1 MKIAVLGCGA
11 MGSIYAARLAA
22 AGNDVLAID
31 SYQPA
36 IEQIARHGLR
46 VTGPGYDQ
54 TVPLRA
60 ATSAAGASAGIMD
73 LIVLAVK
80 AADVETGAQQAL
92 PMLGPDTPVL
102 TIQNGLGSAETVAG
116 IVGDQRVA
124 VGIASGFGASRVAP
138 GHVHHNAM
146 RAMRFGAYSSLP
158 YSIVESIA
166 RTWTQAGFDAAAV
179 TDIAAMQW
187 EKLICNVAYS
197 APCALTG
204 MTVGQVMDDP
214 EMGPVSR
221 AAASEAWTVARA
233 SGIAVAVTDPVAH
246 VRAFGAGMPDA
257 KPSALLDHE
266 AHRVS
271 EIDVI
276 NGAVP
281 RQGARVGVE
290 APVNA
295 TLTAVVKAVE
305 RQWMVGRADAKAP

>member
-1 MKIAVLGCGA
+1 MKIAVIGCGA
-11 MGSIYAARLAA
+11 MGSIYAARLAT

-31 SYQPA
+31 RHEPS
-36 IEQIARHGLR
+36 IERISRDGLR
-46 VTGPGYDQ
+46 VTGPGYDRV
-54 TVPLRA
+54 VPLRA
-60 ATSAAGASAGIMD
+60 STTAPDEPMD
-73 LIVLAVK
+73 LVVLAVK
-80 AADVETGAQQAL
+80 AADVTVGARQAL
-92 PMLGPDTPVL
+92 PMLGPATPVL

-116 IVGDQRVA
+116 IVGAERVA

-138 GHVHHNAM
+138 GRVHHNAM
-146 RAMRFGAYSSLP
+146 KAMRFGAYSSLP
-158 YSIVESIA
+158 HATVEAIA
-166 RTWTQAGFDAAAV
+166 RAWTDAGFDAAAV

-187 EKLICNVAYS
+187 EKLICNAAYS

-214 EMGPVSR
+214 EMGPVSQ
-221 AAASEAWTVARA
+221 AAATEAWTVARA

-246 VRAFGAGMPDA
+246 ARAFGAQMPDA

-266 AHRVS
+266 ARRVS

-281 RQGARVGVE
+281 RQGTRVGVS

-295 TLTAVVKAVE
+295 TLTALIKSIE
-305 RQWMVGRADAKAP
+305 RRWG

>member
-1 MKIAVLGCGA
+1 MEIAVIGCGA
-11 MGSIYAARLAA
+11 MGSIYAAKLAA
-22 AGNDVLAID
+22 AGEQVLAVD
-31 SYQPA
+31 
-36 IEQIARHGLR
+36 RHRPSVERINRDGLR
-46 VTGPGYDQ
+46 VTGPGCDQ
-54 TVPLRA
+54 VVPLRA
-60 ATSAAGASAGIMD
+60 STGAVDETMD
-73 LIVLAVK
+73 LVVLAVK
-80 AADVETGAQQAL
+80 AADVEAAARQAL
-92 PMLGPDTPVL
+92 PMLGPDTAVL

-116 IVGDQRVA
+116 VVGAQRVA

-146 RAMRFGAYSSLP
+146 RAMRFGPYSSLP
-158 YSIVESIA
+158 HARVESIA
-166 RTWTQAGFDAAAV
+166 RTWAHAGFDAAAV

-204 MTVGQVMDDP
+204 MTVGQVMDDA

-221 AAASEAWTVARA
+221 AAATEAWSVARA
-233 SGIAVAVTDPVAH
+233 SGVAIAVADAVEH
-246 VRAFGAGMPDA
+246 VRAFGAQMPDA

-266 AHRVS
+266 ARRVS

-281 RQGARVGVE
+281 RQGARVGVD

-295 TLTAVVKAVE
+295 TLTAVVKSIE
-305 RQWMVGRADAKAP
+305 RRWR

>member
-1 MKIAVLGCGA
+1 MKIAVIGCGA
-11 MGSIYAARLAA
+11 MGSIYAAKLAG

-31 SYQPA
+31 SYRPGIEA
-36 IEQIARHGLR
+36 IAEHGLR

-54 TVPLRA
+54 TVALRA
-60 ATSAAGASAGIMD
+60 ATVAPSEPMD

-80 AADVETGAQQAL
+80 ASDVRTGAQQAL
-92 PMLGPDTPVL
+92 PMLGKDTPVL

-116 IVGDQRVA
+116 IVGDHRVA

-146 RAMRFGAYSSLP
+146 RAMRFGAYSALP
-158 YSIVESIA
+158 FTTVESIA
-166 RTWTQAGFDAAAV
+166 AAWTQAGFDAAAV

-187 EKLICNVAYS
+187 EKLMCNVAYS
-197 APCALTG
+197 GPCAVTG
-204 MTVGQVMDDP
+204 LTVGQVMDDP

-221 AAASEAWTVARA
+221 AAATEAWTVAAA

-246 VRAFGAGMPDA
+246 VRAFGAAIPDA

-266 AHRVS
+266 ARRVS

-295 TLTAVVKAVE
+295 TLTAVIKAVE
-305 RQWMVGRADAKAP
+305 RAWE

>member
-1 MKIAVLGCGA
+1 MRIAIIGCGA
-11 MGSIYAARLAA
+11 MGSIYAAKLAA
-22 AGNDVLAID
+22 AGNDVVAID
-31 SYQPA
+31 SDQA
-36 IEQIARHGLR
+36 SVNQIAQRGLR
-46 VTGPGYDQ
+46 VTGPGSDQ
-54 TVPLRA
+54 VVPLRA
-60 ATSAAGASAGIMD
+60 CTVAPAETMD
-73 LIVLAVK
+73 LVVLAVK
-80 AADVETGAQQAL
+80 AADVTPGARQAL
-92 PMLGPDTPVL
+92 PMLGASTPVL

-124 VGIASGFGASRVAP
+124 VGIASGFGAARIAP

-146 RAMRFGAYSSLP
+146 RAMRFGAYSCLP
-158 YSIVESIA
+158 YATVESIA
-166 RTWTQAGFDAAAV
+166 RAWTDAGFDAAAV

-204 MTVGQVMDDP
+204 MTVGQLMDDP

-221 AAASEAWTVARA
+221 AAAAEAWAVARA
-233 SGIAVAVTDPVAH
+233 SGIAIAVTDPVSH
-246 VRAFGAGMPDA
+246 VRAFGAQMPDA

-266 AHRVS
+266 ARRVS

-305 RQWMVGRADAKAP
+305 RQWGGSE

>member
-1 MKIAVLGCGA
+1 MKIAVIGCGA
-11 MGSIYAARLAA
+11 MGSIYAAKLAA

-31 SYQPA
+31 QDQA
-36 IEQIARHGLR
+36 GIDQIARHGLR
-46 VTGPGYDQ
+46 VTGPGSDQ
-54 TVPLRA
+54 VVALRA
-60 ATSAAGASAGIMD
+60 STAAPAETMD
-73 LIVLAVK
+73 LVVLAVK
-80 AADVETGAQQAL
+80 AADVKNAAQQAL
-92 PMLGPDTPVL
+92 PLLDGTTAVL

-158 YSIVESIA
+158 FATVDSIA
-166 RTWTQAGFDAAAV
+166 RTWTDAGFDAAAV
-179 TDIAAMQW
+179 DDIAAMQW

-204 MTVGQVMDDP
+204 LTVGQVMDDP
-214 EMGPVSR
+214 QMGPVSQ
-221 AAASEAWTVARA
+221 AAATEAWAVAKA
-233 SGIAVAVTDPVAH
+233 SGIAVAVSDPVAH
-246 VRAFGAGMPDA
+246 VRAFGAGMPNA

-266 AHRVS
+266 ARRVS

-295 TLTAVVKAVE
+295 TLTAVVMSVE
-305 RQWMVGRADAKAP
+305 RSWGAS

>member
-1 MKIAVLGCGA
+1 MRIAIIGCGA
-11 MGSIYAARLAA
+11 MGSIYAAKLAA
-22 AGNDVLAID
+22 AGNDVVAID
-31 SYQPA
+31 SDQA
-36 IEQIARHGLR
+36 SINQIAQHGLR
-46 VTGPGYDQ
+46 VTGPGSDQ
-54 TVPLRA
+54 VVPLRA
-60 ATSAAGASAGIMD
+60 STVAPAETMD
-73 LIVLAVK
+73 LVVLAVK
-80 AADVETGAQQAL
+80 AADVTPGARQAL
-92 PMLGPDTPVL
+92 PMLSASTPVL

-124 VGIASGFGASRVAP
+124 VGIASGFGAARIAP

-158 YSIVESIA
+158 YATVESIA
-166 RTWTQAGFDAAAV
+166 RAWTDAGFDAAAV

-204 MTVGQVMDDP
+204 MTVGQLMDDP

-221 AAASEAWTVARA
+221 AAAAEAWAVARA
-233 SGIAVAVTDPVAH
+233 SGIAIAVTDPVSH
-246 VRAFGAGMPDA
+246 VRAFGAQMPDA

-266 AHRVS
+266 ARRVS

-295 TLTAVVKAVE
+295 TLTAVVKSVE
-305 RQWMVGRADAKAP
+305 RQWGGSE

>member
-1 MKIAVLGCGA
+1 MKVAVIGCGA
-11 MGSIYAARLAA
+11 MGSIYAAKLAA
-22 AGNDVLAID
+22 AGHDVLAID
-31 SYQPA
+31 RHQAS

-46 VTGPGYDQ
+46 VTGPTSDQ
-54 TVPLRA
+54 VVPMRA
-60 ATSAAGASAGIMD
+60 ISTAPAEVMD
-73 LIVLAVK
+73 LVVLALK
-80 AADVETGAQQAL
+80 AADVKTGAQQAL
-92 PMLGPDTPVL
+92 PMLGADTPML
-102 TIQNGLGSAETVAG
+102 TVQNGLGSAETVAG
-116 IVGDQRVA
+116 VVGDQRVA
-124 VGIASGFGASRVAP
+124 VGIASGFGAARVAP

-158 YSIVESIA
+158 HATVESIA
-166 RTWTQAGFDAAAV
+166 RAWADAGFDAAAV

-204 MTVGQVMDDP
+204 LTVGQVMDDP

-221 AAASEAWTVARA
+221 AAATEAWTVARA
-233 SGIAVAVTDPVAH
+233 SGIAIAVGDAIAH
-246 VRAFGAGMPDA
+246 VRAFGAQLPGA

-266 AHRVS
+266 ARRVS

-281 RQGARVGVE
+281 RQGARVGVA

-295 TLTAVVKAVE
+295 TLTAVIKAIE
-305 RQWMVGRADAKAP
+305 RQWA

>member
-1 MKIAVLGCGA
+1 MKIAVIGCGA
-11 MGSIYAARLAA
+11 MGSIYAARLAT
-22 AGNDVLAID
+22 AGNDVLGID
-31 SYQPA
+31 RHEPS
-36 IEQIARHGLR
+36 IERISRDGLR
-46 VTGPGYDQ
+46 VTGPGYDRV
-54 TVPLRA
+54 VPLRA
-60 ATSAAGASAGIMD
+60 STAAPDEPMD
-73 LIVLAVK
+73 LVVLAVK
-80 AADVETGAQQAL
+80 AADVTVGARQAL
-92 PMLGPDTPVL
+92 PMLSPATPVL

-116 IVGDQRVA
+116 IVGAERVA

-146 RAMRFGAYSSLP
+146 KAMRFGAYSSLP
-158 YSIVESIA
+158 HATVEAIA
-166 RTWTQAGFDAAAV
+166 RAWTDAGFDAAAV

-187 EKLICNVAYS
+187 EKLICNAAYS

-214 EMGPVSR
+214 EMGPVSQ
-221 AAASEAWTVARA
+221 AAATEAWTVARA

-246 VRAFGAGMPDA
+246 ARAFGAQMPDA

-266 AHRVS
+266 ARRVS

-281 RQGARVGVE
+281 RQGARVGVA

-295 TLTAVVKAVE
+295 TLTALIKSIE
-305 RQWMVGRADAKAP
+305 RRWG

>member
-1 MKIAVLGCGA
+1 

-31 SYQPA
+31 RHQPS
-36 IEQIARHGLR
+36 IEQISRGGLR

-54 TVPLRA
+54 VVPLRA
-60 ATSAAGASAGIMD
+60 STTAPDEPMD

-80 AADVETGAQQAL
+80 AADVTVGARQAL
-92 PMLGPDTPVL
+92 PMLGAATPVL

-116 IVGDQRVA
+116 IVGAERVV
-124 VGIASGFGASRVAP
+124 VGIASGFGASRVAN

-158 YSIVESIA
+158 HATVESIA
-166 RTWTQAGFDAAAV
+166 RAWADAGFDAAAV
-179 TDIAAMQW
+179 ADIAAMQW

-214 EMGPVSR
+214 QMGPVSQ
-221 AAASEAWTVARA
+221 AAATEAWTVARA
-233 SGIAVAVTDPVAH
+233 SGIAVAVADPIAH
-246 VRAFGAGMPDA
+246 VRAFGAQLPDA

-266 AHRVS
+266 ARRVS

-281 RQGARVGVE
+281 RQGARVGVA

-295 TLTAVVKAVE
+295 TLTALITSIE
-305 RQWMVGRADAKAP
+305 RQWG

>member
-1 MKIAVLGCGA
+1 MKIAVIGCGA
-11 MGSIYAARLAA
+11 MGSIYAAKLAA
-22 AGNDVLAID
+22 AGEQVLAVD
-31 SYQPA
+31 
-36 IEQIARHGLR
+36 RHRPSVERINRDGLR
-46 VTGPGYDQ
+46 VTGPGCDQ
-54 TVPLRA
+54 VVPLRA
-60 ATSAAGASAGIMD
+60 STGAVDETMD
-73 LIVLAVK
+73 LVVLAVK
-80 AADVETGAQQAL
+80 AADVEAAARQAL
-92 PMLGPDTPVL
+92 PMLGPDTAVL

-116 IVGDQRVA
+116 VVGAQRVA

-146 RAMRFGAYSSLP
+146 RAMRFGPYSSLP
-158 YSIVESIA
+158 YARVESIA
-166 RTWTQAGFDAAAV
+166 RTWAHAGFDAAAV

-204 MTVGQVMDDP
+204 MTVGQVMDDA

-221 AAASEAWTVARA
+221 AAATEAWSVARA
-233 SGIAVAVTDPVAH
+233 SGVAIAVADAVEH
-246 VRAFGAGMPDA
+246 VRAFGAQMPDA

-266 AHRVS
+266 ARRVS

-281 RQGARVGVE
+281 RQGARVGVD

-295 TLTAVVKAVE
+295 TLTAVVKSIE
-305 RQWMVGRADAKAP
+305 RRWR

>member
-1 MKIAVLGCGA
+1 MKVAVIGCGA
-11 MGSIYAARLAA
+11 MGSIYAAKLAA

-31 SYQPA
+31 ADEASMTRVA
-36 IEQIARHGLR
+36 AHGLR
-46 VTGPGYDQ
+46 VTGPDSDHV
-54 TVPLRA
+54 VPLRA
-60 ATSAAGASAGIMD
+60 STAAPAEAMD

-80 AADVETGAQQAL
+80 AADVESGARQVL
-92 PMLGPDTPVL
+92 PMLGHGTSVL

-116 IVGDQRVA
+116 IVGDERLA

-146 RAMRFGAYSSLP
+146 RAMRFGAYSALP
-158 YSIVESIA
+158 HATVESIA
-166 RTWTQAGFDAAAV
+166 QAWTNAGFDAAAV

-187 EKLICNVAYS
+187 EKLMCNAAYS
-197 APCALTG
+197 APCALTH

-214 EMGPVSR
+214 EMGPVSQ
-221 AAASEAWTVARA
+221 AAATEAFDVARA
-233 SGIAVAVTDPVAH
+233 SGIAIAVTDPVAH
-246 VRAFGAGMPDA
+246 VREFGARMPDA

-266 AHRVS
+266 ARRVS

-281 RQGARVGVE
+281 RQGSRVGVA

-295 TLTAVVKAVE
+295 TLTALVKAVE
-305 RQWMVGRADAKAP
+305 KLWG

>member
-1 MKIAVLGCGA
+1 
-11 MGSIYAARLAA
+11 MGSIYAAKLAA
-22 AGNDVLAID
+22 AGNEVLAVDQHEPSID
-31 SYQPA
+31 
-36 IEQIARHGLR
+36 QIARHGLR
-46 VTGPGYDQ
+46 VSGPGYDQ
-54 TVPLRA
+54 TVPMRA
-60 ATSAAGASAGIMD
+60 ATTAPSEPMD

-80 AADVETGAQQAL
+80 AADVTTGAQQAL
-92 PMLGPDTPVL
+92 PMLDADTPVL
-102 TIQNGLGSAETVAG
+102 TIQNGLGSAETVAR
-116 IVGDQRVA
+116 IVGDHRVA
-124 VGIASGFGASRVAP
+124 VGIASGFGAARIAP
-138 GHVHHNAM
+138 GHVRHNAM

-158 YSIVESIA
+158 HPTVESIA
-166 RTWTQAGFDAAAV
+166 RVWTDAGFDAAAV

-233 SGIAVAVTDPVAH
+233 SGIAVNVTDPVAH
-246 VRAFGAGMPDA
+246 VRAFGAGIPDA

-266 AHRVS
+266 ARRVS

-276 NGAVP
+276 NGAIP

-305 RQWMVGRADAKAP
+305 RVWDTRRLG

>member
-1 MKIAVLGCGA
+1 MKIAVIGCGA
-11 MGSIYAARLAA
+11 MGSIYAARLAT

-31 SYQPA
+31 RHQPS
-36 IEQIARHGLR
+36 IERISRDGLR
-46 VTGPGYDQ
+46 VTGPGYDRV
-54 TVPLRA
+54 VPLRA
-60 ATSAAGASAGIMD
+60 STTAPDEPMD

-80 AADVETGAQQAL
+80 AADVTVGARQAL
-92 PMLGPDTPVL
+92 PMLGPATPVL

-116 IVGDQRVA
+116 IVGAERVA

-146 RAMRFGAYSSLP
+146 RAMRFGAHSSLP
-158 YSIVESIA
+158 HATVETFA
-166 RTWTQAGFDAAAV
+166 RAWTDAGFDAAAV

-187 EKLICNVAYS
+187 EKLICNAAYS

-214 EMGPVSR
+214 EMAPVSR
-221 AAASEAWTVARA
+221 AAATEAWTVARA

-246 VRAFGAGMPDA
+246 ARAFGAQMPDA

-266 AHRVS
+266 ARRVS

-281 RQGARVGVE
+281 RQGARVGVA

-295 TLTAVVKAVE
+295 TLTALIKAIE
-305 RQWMVGRADAKAP
+305 RQWG

>member
-1 MKIAVLGCGA
+1 MRIAVIGCGA
-11 MGSIYAARLAA
+11 MGSIYAAKLAA
-22 AGNDVLAID
+22 AGNDVVAID
-31 SYQPA
+31 SDQA
-36 IEQIARHGLR
+36 SINQIARHGLR
-46 VTGPGYDQ
+46 VTGPGSDQ
-54 TVPLRA
+54 VVPLRA
-60 ATSAAGASAGIMD
+60 STVAPAEMMD
-73 LIVLAVK
+73 LVVLAVK
-80 AADVETGAQQAL
+80 AADVTPGARQAL
-92 PMLGPDTPVL
+92 PMLGASTPVL

-116 IVGDQRVA
+116 IVGDRRVA
-124 VGIASGFGASRVAP
+124 VGIASGFGAARIAP

-158 YSIVESIA
+158 YATVESIA
-166 RTWTQAGFDAAAV
+166 RAWTGAGFDAAAV

-187 EKLICNVAYS
+187 EKLMCNVAYS
-197 APCALTG
+197 APCALSG

-221 AAASEAWTVARA
+221 AAATEAWTVARA
-233 SGIAVAVTDPVAH
+233 SAIAIAVTDPVAH
-246 VRAFGAGMPDA
+246 VRDFAAHMPDA

-266 AHRVS
+266 ARRVS

-295 TLTAVVKAVE
+295 TLTAVVKSVE
-305 RQWMVGRADAKAP
+305 RRWGAGER

>member
-1 MKIAVLGCGA
+1 MKIAVIGCGA

-31 SYQPA
+31 RHQPS
-36 IEQIARHGLR
+36 IERISRGGLR
-46 VTGPGYDQ
+46 VTGPGYDRV
-54 TVPLRA
+54 VPLRA
-60 ATSAAGASAGIMD
+60 STTAPDEPMD

-80 AADVETGAQQAL
+80 AADVTVGARQAL
-92 PMLGPDTPVL
+92 PMLGAATPVL

-116 IVGDQRVA
+116 IVGAERVV

-158 YSIVESIA
+158 HATVESIA
-166 RTWTQAGFDAAAV
+166 RAWADAGFDAAAV
-179 TDIAAMQW
+179 ADIAAMQW

-214 EMGPVSR
+214 QMGPVSQ
-221 AAASEAWTVARA
+221 AAATEAWTVARA
-233 SGIAVAVTDPVAH
+233 SGIAVAVTDPIAH
-246 VRAFGAGMPDA
+246 VRAFGAQLPDA

-266 AHRVS
+266 ARRVS

-281 RQGARVGVE
+281 RQGARIGVA

-295 TLTAVVKAVE
+295 TLTALITSIE
-305 RQWMVGRADAKAP
+305 RQWG

>member
-1 MKIAVLGCGA
+1 MKIAVIGCGA

-31 SYQPA
+31 SYQPG

-60 ATSAAGASAGIMD
+60 ATTAPPETMD

-80 AADVETGAQQAL
+80 AADVTTGCATSASDA
-92 PMLGPDTPVL
+92 GPEHTGTDHPERS
-102 TIQNGLGSAETVAG
+102 GLGGDRRRHRRRPSGSRSGSQAGSA
-116 IVGDQRVA
+116 RR
-124 VGIASGFGASRVAP
+124 RVAP

-158 YSIVESIA
+158 ATPRSS
-166 RTWTQAGFDAAAV
+166 RSRGLGPQAGFDAAAV

-187 EKLICNVAYS
+187 EKLICNAAYS

-221 AAASEAWTVARA
+221 AAATEAWTVARA
-233 SGIAVAVTDPVAH
+233 SGIAIAVTDPVDH

-266 AHRVS
+266 ARRVS

-295 TLTAVVKAVE
+295 TLTALVKAIE
-305 RQWMVGRADAKAP
+305 RGWG

>member
-1 MKIAVLGCGA
+1 MKIAVIGCGA
-11 MGSIYAARLAA
+11 MGSIYAAKLAA
-22 AGNDVLAID
+22 AGEQVLAVD
-31 SYQPA
+31 
-36 IEQIARHGLR
+36 RHRPSVERINRDGLR
-46 VTGPGYDQ
+46 VTGPGCDQ
-54 TVPLRA
+54 VVPLRA
-60 ATSAAGASAGIMD
+60 STGAVDETMD
-73 LIVLAVK
+73 LVVLAVK
-80 AADVETGAQQAL
+80 AADVEAAARQAL
-92 PMLGPDTPVL
+92 PMLGPDTAVL

-116 IVGDQRVA
+116 VVGTQRVA

-146 RAMRFGAYSSLP
+146 RAMRFGPYSSLP
-158 YSIVESIA
+158 HARVESIA
-166 RTWTQAGFDAAAV
+166 RTWAHAGFDAVAV

-204 MTVGQVMDDP
+204 MTVGQVMDDA

-221 AAASEAWTVARA
+221 AAATEAWSVARA
-233 SGIAVAVTDPVAH
+233 SGVAIAVADAVEH
-246 VRAFGAGMPDA
+246 VRAFGAQMPDA

-266 AHRVS
+266 ARRVS

-281 RQGARVGVE
+281 RQGARVGVD

-295 TLTAVVKAVE
+295 TLTAVV
-305 RQWMVGRADAKAP
+305 

>member
-1 MKIAVLGCGA
+1 MRMKMAVIGCGA
-11 MGSIYAARLAA
+11 MGSIYAAKLAA
-22 AGNDVLAID
+22 AGNDVVVID
-31 SYQPA
+31 ADQAS
-36 IEQIARHGLR
+36 IDQIARHGLR
-46 VTGPGYDQ
+46 VTGPRSDQ
-54 TVPLRA
+54 VVPLRA
-60 ATSAAGASAGIMD
+60 STTAPAETMG

-80 AADVETGAQQAL
+80 AADVKAGAQQAL
-92 PMLGPDTPVL
+92 PMLGAETPVL

-116 IVGDQRVA
+116 IVGDQRVV
-124 VGIASGFGASRVAP
+124 VGIASGFGASRVAA

-158 YSIVESIA
+158 HTTVESIA
-166 RTWTQAGFDAAAV
+166 RTWTDAGFDAAAV

-187 EKLICNVAYS
+187 EKLICNAAYS

-204 MTVGQVMDDP
+204 MTVGRLMDDP

-221 AAASEAWTVARA
+221 AAATEAWTVARA

-246 VRAFGAGMPDA
+246 ARAFGAQMPDA

-266 AHRVS
+266 ARRVS

-281 RQGARVGVE
+281 RQGARVGVA

-295 TLTAVVKAVE
+295 TLTAVVKAIE
-305 RQWMVGRADAKAP
+305 RQWSARESGKCSR

>member
-1 MKIAVLGCGA
+1 MKIAIIGCGA
-11 MGSIYAARLAA
+11 MGSIYAVRLGA
-22 AGNDVLAID
+22 AGNDVLVID
-31 SYQPA
+31 PDQPS
-36 IEQIARHGLR
+36 IEQMNRHGLR
-46 VTGPGYDQ
+46 VTGPGYDEV
-54 TVPLRA
+54 VPLRA
-60 ATSAAGASAGIMD
+60 STTAPAEAMD

-80 AADVETGAQQAL
+80 AANVKSGAQQAL
-92 PMLGPDTPVL
+92 PMLGPATPVL

-124 VGIASGFGASRVAP
+124 VGIASGFGAARVAP

-158 YSIVESIA
+158 HATVESIA
-166 RTWTQAGFDAAAV
+166 QAWTGAGFDAAAV

-187 EKLICNVAYS
+187 EKLICNAAYS

-214 EMGPVSR
+214 EMAPVSQ
-221 AAASEAWTVARA
+221 AAATEAWTVARA
-233 SGIAVAVTDPVAH
+233 SGIAIAVPDPVVHA
-246 VRAFGAGMPDA
+246 RNFGAQMPDA

-266 AHRVS
+266 ARRVS

-281 RQGARVGVE
+281 RQGARVGVA

-295 TLTAVVKAVE
+295 TLTAVVKSVE
-305 RQWMVGRADAKAP
+305 RQWG